1 MSEKII
7 KFETE
12 ISPIIAKQFGPKC
25 FGGTEDQNLG
35 FNDEKLVSEDCLS
48 LNIWRTA
55 NSIDAPEGL
64 PVLVFI
70 HGGAYFMGT
79 GSDPRLNGELLA
91 LEQEVVVV
99 TINYRLG
106 PWGFY
111 YNPDLLTDQSASSN
125 FGLLDQIE
133 ALKWVSKFIK
143 YFRGNPDNITLGGC
157 SAGSQSIMA
166 HMVQSTDELLFH
178 KALLLSPPTGIEYY
192 TAEEALYIYENVA
205 TRLNCDRYYSDLG
218 WFYSPSPPG
227 GAKLK

>member
-1 MSEKII
+1 MKKII
-7 KFETE
+7 KFETK
-12 ISPIIAKQFGPKC
+12 ISPIKAQKFGPKC

-55 NSIDAPEGL
+55 NSIDEPEGL

-70 HGGAYFMGT
+70 HGGAFFFGT
-79 GSDPRLNGELLA
+79 GSDPKLNGENLA
-91 LEQEVVVV
+91 LEQEVIVV

-111 YNPDLLTDQSASSN
+111 YNPDLSTDQSASTN

-143 YFRGNPDNITLGGC
+143 YFGGDPNNITLGGC

-166 HMVQSTDELLFH
+166 HMVQPKDELYFH

-192 TAEEALYIYENVA
+192 TAEEAQYIYKNVA
-205 TRLNCDRYYSDLG
+205 SRLSCDRYYSELG
-218 WFYSPSPPG
+218 WF
-227 GAKLK
+227 

>member
-1 MSEKII
+1 M
-7 KFETE
+7 
-12 ISPIIAKQFGPKC
+12 SPIIAKKFGPKC

-35 FNDEKLVSEDCLS
+35 FDDEKLVSEDCLS
-48 LNIWRTA
+48 LNIWKTA
-55 NSIDAPEGL
+55 SSIYEPEGL

-91 LEQEVVVV
+91 LGNAGEQEVIVV

-143 YFRGNPDNITLGGC
+143 FFGGDPNNITLGGC

-166 HMVQSTDELLFH
+166 HMVQPTDELLFH

-205 TRLNCDRYYSDLG
+205 SRLNCDRYYSDLG
-218 WFYSPSPPG
+218 WFYSPLPPG

>member
-12 ISPIIAKQFGPKC
+12 ISPIIAKKFGPKC

-35 FNDEKLVSEDCLS
+35 FDDEKLVSEHCLS

-55 NSIDAPEGL
+55 NSIEAPEGL

-70 HGGAYFMGT
+70 HGGAFFFGT
-79 GSDPRLNGELLA
+79 GSDPKLNGELLA
-91 LEQEVVVV
+91 LEQEVIVV

-106 PWGFY
+106 PWGFF

-125 FGLLDQIE
+125 FGLLDQIK
-133 ALKWVSKFIK
+133 ALKWVSKFG
-143 YFRGNPDNITLGGC
+143 GNPDNITLGGC

-166 HMVQSTDELLFH
+166 HMVQPTDELLFH

-192 TAEEALYIYENVA
+192 TAKEAIYIYESVA
-205 TRLNCDRYYSDLG
+205 TRLNCDRYHSDLG
-218 WFYSPSPPG
+218 QVYSSLPPG